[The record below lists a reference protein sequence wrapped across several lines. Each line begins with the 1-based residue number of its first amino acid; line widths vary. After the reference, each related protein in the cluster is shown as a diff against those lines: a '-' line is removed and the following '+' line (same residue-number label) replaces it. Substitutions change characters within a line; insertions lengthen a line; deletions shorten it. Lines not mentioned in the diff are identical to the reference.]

1 MNVKASAIMSGT
13 VEKIVIS
20 PLPEEPNKAQIHIVG
35 AEPLYREI
43 RINNSLTNENGDKV
57 SLKLGAQ
64 VEVSV
69 ETKAGSNIPNQ

>member
-1 MNVKASAIMSGT
+1 MNAKASAIMLGT

-20 PLPEEPNKAQIHIVG
+20 PLPDEPEKVQIHIVG

-43 RINNSLTNENGDKV
+43 RIDNSLTNDNGDKV

-64 VEVSV
+64 VEVTV
-69 ETKAGSNIPNQ
+69 EATTESNNPNK